1 MTVRESIHQL
11 VDALPE
17 DRWSSALDY
26 LEELGDDDELT
37 PATKAAGEEGLA
49 DIRAG
54 RTISI
59 EALRSKHQ
67 L

>member
-1 MTVRESIHQL
+1 MTVRENIHKL
-11 VDALPE
+11 VDTLPE
-17 DRWSSALDY
+17 ERLSLALDY
-26 LEELGDDDELT
+26 LEELGDDAELT
-37 PATKAAGEEGLA
+37 PATEAAVEEGLA

-59 EALRSKHQ
+59 EELRSKHQ

>member
-11 VDALPE
+11 VDTLPE
-17 DRWSSALDY
+17 DRLSSALDY
-26 LEELGDDDELT
+26 LEELGDDAELT
-37 PATKAAGEEGLA
+37 PATKAAVEEGLA

-59 EALRSKHQ
+59 DELRSKHP